1 MTRLVT
7 ALHEAAASKTMHI
20 KESKLKLLK
29 LGRRERLE
37 ITLPNGDLIVVADED
52 GREDAE
58 REINVYHHRQDDTSC
73 VLEVTYEEK

>member
-1 MTRLVT
+1 VTRLVT

-20 KESKLKLLK
+20 KVKESKLK

>member
-20 KESKLKLLK
+20 KESKLK